1 MRKLE
6 TVNVHVTRLAPSAF
20 PELPTNVRRELE
32 SRGYTI
38 PQVWADKKPHDV
50 IKGEF
55 IHKGEAD
62 WAVLCSLNRVSTIL
76 VFRNGSEQNPPELAR
91 GADIDYLQGVGGNE
105 IGYSRAISTVGRA
118 FTLSH
123 YRAYGGPKPP
133 AIDHQA
139 IDDALVGKASI
150 VHYFHAGQW
159 LDLTGA
165 D

>member
-1 MRKLE
+1 MKSRAIGL
-6 TVNVHVTRLAPSAF
+6 TLLVQTGVLRLHTPLKAQEAASAA
-20 PELPTNVRRELE
+20 
-32 SRGYTI
+32 RG
-38 PQVWADKKPHDV
+38 VW
-50 IKGEF
+50 G
-55 IHKGEAD
+55 
-62 WAVLCSLNRVSTIL
+62 
-76 VFRNGSEQNPPELAR
+76 AR

-118 FTLSH
+118 FILSH
-123 YRAYGGPKPP
+123 YRAYGGRKPP

-150 VHYFHAGQW
+150 VHNFHAGQW